1 MFRPRV
7 RHLASIG
14 KSGTASP
21 AHGLTEMPCGRRSS
35 IMANLRNLA
44 LRPAKPALNR
54 GRVQRLARRALIVLG
69 IASTSEV
76 MEWTCCR
83 KRLHGRRIECHD
95 YRAALFVTV
104 GGRPEGCQIHR
115 SPGSFSGHL
124 PRLLLKEEQRQV

>member
-1 MFRPRV
+1 
-7 RHLASIG
+7 
-14 KSGTASP
+14 
-21 AHGLTEMPCGRRSS
+21 
-35 IMANLRNLA
+35 MANLRNLA

-104 GGRPEGCQIHR
+104 GGSRRAVRFIA
-115 SPGSFSGHL
+115 
-124 PRLLLKEEQRQV
+124 RLVALAVISHGYY